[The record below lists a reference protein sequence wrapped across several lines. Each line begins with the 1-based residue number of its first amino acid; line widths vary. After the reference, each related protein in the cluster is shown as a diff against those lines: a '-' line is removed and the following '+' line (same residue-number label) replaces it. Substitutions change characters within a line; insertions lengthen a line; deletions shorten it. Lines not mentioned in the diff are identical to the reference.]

1 MVTVIFKL
9 MTVRKEISET
19 VTNAENNG
27 TALILRICGIDVCG
41 VTSFLLPG
49 GCEAEDRPAARLSLV
64 LWLRLRAADFSRLVS
79 CSDSRNVHSR
89 AVADCLQE
97 VSRHHTHTHTHAPS
111 VLLCETDPTSR
122 FLHRPELVP
131 RPRADRDPSDL
142 LNASQ
147 LGSSCP
153 RFRLA
158 VVPEMS
164 F

>member
-89 AVADCLQE
+89 AAQTVCRKS
-97 VSRHHTHTHTHAPS
+97 VNTHTHTHPS

-153 RFRLA
+153 RFRLV
-158 VVPEMS
+158 VVPEIG